1 MKYLQSQCN
10 HLALKVQEPPSWV
23 LKPSDVRG
31 IETEKVEFKCQ
42 ALGTPLPKYSWVD
55 KDGNAADNKEG
66 VTFIPDSHSNQVFF
80 RMEIGSKFW
89 NTHSPPVRKTR

>member
-1 MKYLQSQCN
+1 MKYLHSHCN

-55 KDGNAADNKEG
+55 KDGNAAEDKEG
-66 VTFIPDSHSNQVFF
+66 VTFIPDFSL
-80 RMEIGSKFW
+80 
-89 NTHSPPVRKTR
+89 